1 VLGASQRRRGP
12 ALSGVGTTA
21 EKRERIEP
29 RRDGWR
35 NNGEK
40 RYLWALAAR
49 NFVFYTV
56 SKTRSSAVLRS
67 GNRVLLYP
75 TFTADVRL
83 PLIRLSGADAIWWVS
98 SIN

>member
-1 VLGASQRRRGP
+1 
-12 ALSGVGTTA
+12 
-21 EKRERIEP
+21 
-29 RRDGWR
+29 
-35 NNGEK
+35 
-40 RYLWALAAR
+40 LAAR